1 MPIDRTS
8 CSYADRPGQRDE
20 KKEVIVKIN
29 QDFTMSVETIL
40 FLKQRKNSDYL
51 QASEIAKALN
61 FSVGYLQKVIQ
72 MLSRQ
77 GIVECKRGRIGG
89 VRIRA
94 RMVTLLDLWKA
105 TCGDLDSANPGLA
118 VMKKPL
124 KAFADSMSR
133 IVLYR
138 NK

>member
-1 MPIDRTS
+1 M
-8 CSYADRPGQRDE
+8 
-20 KKEVIVKIN
+20 KIN
-29 QDFTMSVETIL
+29 QDFIMAVETIL
-40 FLKQRKNSDYL
+40 FLKKRKKDDYL
-51 QASEIAKALN
+51 QASEIAKALD

-94 RMVTLLDLWKA
+94 RAISLLDLWNA
-105 TCGDLDSANPGLA
+105 TCGGLDYVQPAVA

-124 KAFADSMSR
+124 RAFADSMGKSV
-133 IVLYR
+133 IYR
-138 NK
+138 KRRQGA

>member
-1 MPIDRTS
+1 MLRTN

-105 TCGDLDSANPGLA
+105 TCGDLDSANPGLD

>member
-1 MPIDRTS
+1 MHRTN

-94 RMVTLLDLWKA
+94 WIVTLLDLWKA
-105 TCGDLDSANPGLA
+105 TCGDLDSAEPGLA
-118 VMKKPL
+118 VMKRPL
-124 KAFADSMSR
+124 QVFADSMSKV
-133 IVLYR
+133 VLYS
-138 NK
+138 KK

>member
-1 MPIDRTS
+1 M
-8 CSYADRPGQRDE
+8 
-20 KKEVIVKIN
+20 KIN
-29 QDFTMSVETIL
+29 QDFTMSVQTVL
-40 FLKQRKNSDYL
+40 FLKQRNNSDYL

-94 RMVTLLDLWKA
+94 RTVTLLDLWKA
-105 TCGDLDSANPGLA
+105 TCGNLDSADPALA

-124 KAFADSMSR
+124 SAFADSMSKV
-133 IVLYR
+133 VLYS
-138 NK
+138 KK

>member
-1 MPIDRTS
+1 M
-8 CSYADRPGQRDE
+8 
-20 KKEVIVKIN
+20 KIN

-40 FLKQRKNSDYL
+40 YLRQRKNSDYL
-51 QASEIAKALN
+51 QASEIAKSLN

-105 TCGDLDSANPGLA
+105 TCGELDSVEPALS

-124 KAFADSMSR
+124 KTFADSMSTV
-133 IVLYR
+133 VLY
-138 NK
+138 NGKQ

>member
-1 MPIDRTS
+1 M
-8 CSYADRPGQRDE
+8 
-20 KKEVIVKIN
+20 KIN

-40 FLKQRKNSDYL
+40 YLRQRKNSGYV

-89 VRIRA
+89 VKIRA
-94 RMVTLLDLWKA
+94 KMVTLLDLWEA
-105 TCGDLDSANPGLA
+105 TCGDLNSAEPTPP

-124 KAFADSMSR
+124 KAFADSMNEV
-133 IVLYR
+133 VLYSR
-138 NK
+138 K

>member
-1 MPIDRTS
+1 M
-8 CSYADRPGQRDE
+8 
-20 KKEVIVKIN
+20 KIN

-40 FLKQRKNSDYL
+40 YLKQRRDSDYL

-94 RMVTLLDLWKA
+94 RTVTLLDLWKA
-105 TCGDLDSANPGLA
+105 TCGNLDSVDTALD
-118 VMKKPL
+118 VMKRPL

-133 IVLYR
+133 IVLYSR
-138 NK
+138 K

>member
-1 MPIDRTS
+1 MR
-8 CSYADRPGQRDE
+8 
-20 KKEVIVKIN
+20 IN

-40 FLKQRKNSDYL
+40 FLQKRNKSDYL

-94 RMVTLLDLWKA
+94 KNITLLDLWNA
-105 TCGDLDSANPGLA
+105 TCGSLDISDPALA
-118 VMKKPL
+118 LMKKPIR
-124 KAFADSMSR
+124 AFSDSMSKTV
-133 IVLYR
+133 IYSK
-138 NK
+138 N

>member
-1 MPIDRTS
+1 LYTDRT
-8 CSYADRPGQRDE
+8 GQRDE
-20 KKEVIVKIN
+20 RKEVLVKIN

-40 FLKQRKNSDYL
+40 YLKQRKNTDYL

-105 TCGDLDSANPGLA
+105 TCGELDFADPSLA
-118 VMKKPL
+118 IMKRPL

-133 IVLYR
+133 IVLYSR
-138 NK
+138 K

>member
-1 MPIDRTS
+1 MHRTD

-29 QDFTMSVETIL
+29 QDFTMSVETVL
-40 FLKQRKNSDYL
+40 FLKKRKNSDYL
-51 QASEIAKALN
+51 QASEIAKSLN

-89 VRIRA
+89 VRVRA
-94 RMVTLLDLWKA
+94 KVITLLDLWRA
-105 TCGDLDSANPGLA
+105 TCGGLDYTNPALD
-118 VMKKPL
+118 VMRRPL
-124 KAFADSMSR
+124 KAFADSMSKV
-133 IVLYR
+133 VLYNR
-138 NK
+138 K

>member
-1 MPIDRTS
+1 MER
-8 CSYADRPGQRDE
+8 
-20 KKEVIVKIN
+20 KEVDVKIN

-40 FLKQRKNSDYL
+40 YLRQRKGSEYL

-94 RMVTLLDLWKA
+94 RTVTLLDLWKA
-105 TCGDLDSANPGLA
+105 TCGDLNSADPTPA
-118 VMKKPL
+118 VMKRPL
-124 KAFADSMSR
+124 KAFADSMSGV
-133 IVLYR
+133 VLYSR
-138 NK
+138 K

>member
-1 MPIDRTS
+1 M
-8 CSYADRPGQRDE
+8 
-20 KKEVIVKIN
+20 KIN

-105 TCGDLDSANPGLA
+105 TCGDLDSAEPTPA
-118 VMKKPL
+118 VMMRPL
-124 KAFADSMSR
+124 KAFADSMGKV
-133 IVLYR
+133 VLYS
-138 NK
+138 KK

>member
-1 MPIDRTS
+1 M
-8 CSYADRPGQRDE
+8 
-20 KKEVIVKIN
+20 KIN

-40 FLKQRKNSDYL
+40 YLRQRKSSEYL

-94 RMVTLLDLWKA
+94 RTVTLLDLWKA
-105 TCGDLDSANPGLA
+105 TCGDLNSVDPTPA
-118 VMKKPL
+118 VMKRPL
-124 KAFADSMSR
+124 KAFADSMSEV
-133 IVLYR
+133 VLYSR
-138 NK
+138 K

>member
-1 MPIDRTS
+1 MDRTS

-105 TCGDLDSANPGLA
+105 TCGDLDSAEPGLA
-118 VMKKPL
+118 VMKRPL
-124 KAFADSMSR
+124 KAFADSMSKV
-133 IVLYR
+133 VLYSR
-138 NK
+138 K

>member
-1 MPIDRTS
+1 MR
-8 CSYADRPGQRDE
+8 
-20 KKEVIVKIN
+20 IN
-29 QDFTMSVETIL
+29 QDFVMSVETIL
-40 FLKQRKNSDYL
+40 FLKKRNNSEYI

-94 RMVTLLDLWKA
+94 RTITLLDLWKA
-105 TCGDLDSANPGLA
+105 TCGELNYSEPTLA
-118 VMKKPL
+118 IMKKPL
-124 KAFADSMSR
+124 QVFANSMSK
-133 IVLYR
+133 IVVYK